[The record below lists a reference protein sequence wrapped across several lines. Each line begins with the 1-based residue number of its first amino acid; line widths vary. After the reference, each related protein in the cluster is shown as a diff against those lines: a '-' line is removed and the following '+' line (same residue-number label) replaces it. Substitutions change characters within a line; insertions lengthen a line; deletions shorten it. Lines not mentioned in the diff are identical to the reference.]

1 MPFIKKQTVNILH
14 KIKEAI
20 RFDLSSKIWQW
31 TVLLSLALI
40 WGSSF
45 ILMKKGLRS
54 FDYMQ
59 VAAFRIFFGFMVL
72 APLFLKKI
80 KKLTPKNTIHIII
93 SGYAGIFFPAF
104 LFTKAQTEI
113 NSSLA
118 GMINSLAPFFALI
131 LGVLIYRNKP
141 GKYQIIGILLGLV
154 GAIGLIADGNIF
166 ESLSNINAYALYVV
180 VATFGYGINANQI
193 RFKLKDLNG
202 IDITILSFLFVGPPA
217 GIYLLFTDFSMV
229 TNSSTW
235 MLDLGFIF
243 TLSFL
248 GSVISLFFFNSLVQ
262 YTSALFATSV
272 TYIIPFFA
280 IIWGLFDGEQ
290 VTLIQV
296 ISIVIALTGVWL
308 VNKKK

>member
-1 MPFIKKQTVNILH
+1 MNLYQ
-14 KIKEAI
+14 KIKTTF
-20 RFDLSSKIWQW
+20 RFDLNNKAWQW
-31 TVLLSLALI
+31 ATLLTLALI

-54 FDYMQ
+54 FGYMQ
-59 VAAFRIFFGFMVL
+59 VAAFRVFFGFLVL
-72 APLFLKKI
+72 APLFATRI
-80 KKLTPKNTIHIII
+80 KKLTRKNILHVII

-104 LFTKAQTEI
+104 LFTKAQTQI

-131 LGVLIYRNKP
+131 MGVLLYKNKP

-154 GAIGLIADGNIF
+154 GALGLIADGNIF
-166 ESLSNINAYALYVV
+166 ESFHNINGYALYVV
-180 VATFGYGINANQI
+180 LATFGYGINANQI
-193 RFKLKDLNG
+193 RFKLKSLNG
-202 IDITILSFLFVGPPA
+202 IDITILSFMFIGPPA
-217 GIYLLFTDFSMV
+217 GIYLLFTDFSAV
-229 TNSSTW
+229 TQSPTW
-235 MLDLGFIF
+235 FIDLGFIF
-243 TLSFL
+243 TLSFM

-280 IIWGLFDGEQ
+280 IIWGIFDDEI
-290 VTLIQV
+290 VTLVQIL
-296 ISIVIALTGVWL
+296 SILIALFGVWL

>member
-1 MPFIKKQTVNILH
+1 MSLFH
-14 KIKEAI
+14 KIKTAI
-20 RFDLSSKIWQW
+20 RFDLSLKGWQW
-31 TVLLSLALI
+31 ATLLTLAFI

-45 ILMKKGLRS
+45 ILMKRGLRS
-54 FDYMQ
+54 FDYGQ
-59 VAAFRIFFGFMVL
+59 VAAFRVFFGFLVL
-72 APLFLKKI
+72 APLFLKRI
-80 KKLTPKNTIHIII
+80 KKLTRKNTIHIII

-104 LFTKAQTEI
+104 LFTKAQTQI

-141 GKYQIIGILLGLV
+141 GKYQIIGILLGLL
-154 GAIGLIADGNIF
+154 GAIGLISDGNIF

-193 RFKLKDLNG
+193 RFKLKGLNG
-202 IDITILSFLFVGPPA
+202 VDITVLSFLFIGPPA
-217 GIYLLFTDFSMV
+217 GIYLLFSDFSAV
-229 TNSSTW
+229 AESSTW
-235 MLDLGFIF
+235 LLDLGYIF

-280 IIWGLFDGEQ
+280 IIWGLFDGEI
-290 VTLIQV
+290 VTLIQI
-296 ISIVIALTGVWL
+296 ISIVIALFGVWL
-308 VNKKK
+308 VNKK